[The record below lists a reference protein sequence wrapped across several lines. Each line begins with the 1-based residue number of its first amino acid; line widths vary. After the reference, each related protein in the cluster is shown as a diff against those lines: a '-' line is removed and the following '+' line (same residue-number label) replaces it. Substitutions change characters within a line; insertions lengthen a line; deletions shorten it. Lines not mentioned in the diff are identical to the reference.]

1 MIDPMG
7 RMQTHGRHDGGAR
20 LPVGAADIL
29 GLIALIL
36 VTPAPAQAQTSPRG
50 VPAIR
55 PDQLSI
61 PAPVR
66 TVTPRPAAAR
76 KANAPI
82 QPFLLTKVVVEG
94 STLPQAILDPAY
106 TPFVG
111 KMADNAALTA
121 VTNAIA
127 AVYVRSDVA
136 LYTVLV
142 PEQRFDGGVL
152 RLSVIEGHIGRI
164 EIRGKLRKSRLA
176 LLRAYLRPIERERPL
191 RTSTLQRAISLV
203 RDMPGV
209 TAAPAFNQG
218 DGSGAVTLVVPVSE
232 KVVQVAAGINDRGTA
247 LLGRTQ
253 AQVDVLVNGIVAGG
267 DQLRATVVLP
277 THTSRFQYYAG
288 SYATPIDANGTSV
301 TGNLSYLRTRPEA
314 IPLQGD
320 ATSFGVQITHALI
333 RRYDRNLYVT
343 GGVDGINSNN
353 ALFGF
358 TLSND
363 RVRTLRLGAS
373 YTTATKR
380 NQVTLSGTA
389 SFGLDVLGARV
400 VAGQAKQRFRKINGR
415 VNDSLQ
421 IGRSFVLRVNGF
433 GQMTGDDLP
442 SSEQIALGGDEF
454 GRAYEAALISGDR
467 GYAGSAELAW
477 VPSKGLPTA
486 LKGSELYL
494 YSDAG
499 RVTYRGRYG
508 GEAVTSRLASFGG
521 GVRMHLVAKTV
532 AQIECVR
539 GLTNPVP
546 YEDREN
552 ERVLFSIR
560 SLL

>member
-1 MIDPMG
+1 MIAP
-7 RMQTHGRHDGGAR
+7 RRTHVRFPNGGISRPLAGTAGI
-20 LPVGAADIL
+20 VCVV
-29 GLIALIL
+29 ALML
-36 VTPAPAQAQTSPRG
+36 VMPSSVRAQTSPRG
-50 VPAIR
+50 VPTIR
-55 PDQLSI
+55 PDQLPI
-61 PAPVR
+61 PTPLRAAAQKPV
-66 TVTPRPAAAR
+66 VAR
-76 KANAPI
+76 KADAPI

-94 STLPQAILDPAY
+94 STLPQAMLACAY
-106 TPFVG
+106 APFVG
-111 KMADNAALTA
+111 KITDNAALTA
-121 VTNAIA
+121 ATNAIA
-127 AVYVRSDVA
+127 AAYARSDVA

-164 EIRGKLRKSRLA
+164 EIRGKLRKSRLG
-176 LLRAYLRPIERERPL
+176 LLRAYLRPLEQERPL
-191 RTSTLQRAISLV
+191 RSSTLQRAISLI
-203 RDMPGV
+203 RDMPGI
-209 TAAPAFNQG
+209 TASPAFAQG
-218 DGSGAVTLVVPVSE
+218 SRSNAVTLVVPVSE
-232 KVVQVAAGINDRGTA
+232 KIVQVATGINDRGTA

-253 AQVDVLVNGIVAGG
+253 AQMDVLVNGVATGG

-277 THTSRFQYYAG
+277 AHTSRFQYYAG
-288 SYATPIDANGTSV
+288 SYNIPIDANGTSI
-301 TGNLSYLRTRPEA
+301 TGNLSYLRTRPA
-314 IPLQGD
+314 TIPLEGD
-320 ATSFGVQITHALI
+320 ATSFGVQITHAII

-343 GGVDGINSNN
+343 ADIDGIDSNN

-358 TLSND
+358 KLSND
-363 RVRTLRLGAS
+363 RVRTLRLGTS

-380 NQVTLSGTA
+380 NQLTVSSTA

-454 GRAYEAALISGDR
+454 GRAYGAALISGDK
-467 GYAGSAELAW
+467 GYAGSTEMAW
-477 VPSKGLPTA
+477 VPSKGLPTVF
-486 LKGSELYL
+486 KGSELYL

-499 RVTYRGRYG
+499 RVTYRGRFG
-508 GEAVTSRLASFGG
+508 GDAMTSSLASFGG
-521 GVRMHLVAKTV
+521 GVRMHLLTKTV

-546 YEDREN
+546 YEDREKA
-552 ERVLFSIR
+552 RVLFSIR

>member
-1 MIDPMG
+1 MIVRPRTGVRRKSGG
-7 RMQTHGRHDGGAR
+7 RSRILAGSTG
-20 LPVGAADIL
+20 IL
-29 GLIALIL
+29 GVVGLIL
-36 VTPAPAQAQTSPRG
+36 VTAPPAGAQTSPRG
-50 VPAIR
+50 VPAVR

-61 PAPVR
+61 SPTVRATPPGPV
-66 TVTPRPAAAR
+66 AAR
-76 KANAPI
+76 KADAPI
-82 QPFLLTKVVVEG
+82 QPFLLTRIVVEG
-94 STLPQAILDPAY
+94 STLPPTVLADAY
-106 TPFVG
+106 APFLG
-111 KMADNAALTA
+111 KITDNAALTA
-121 VTNAIA
+121 ATNAVA
-127 AVYVRSDVA
+127 AAYAKSDVA

-164 EIRGKLRKSRLA
+164 EIRGRLRTSRLA

-191 RTSTLQRAISLV
+191 RTSTLQRAMSLI

-209 TAAPAFNQG
+209 TAAPAIDQG
-218 DGSGAVTLVVPVSE
+218 YGSGAVTLVVPVSE
-232 KVVQVAAGINDRGTA
+232 KIIQVAAGINDRGTA

-253 AQVDVLVNGIVAGG
+253 AQMDVLVNGIVAGG

-288 SYATPIDANGTSV
+288 SYTTPIDANGTSV
-301 TGNLSYLRTRPEA
+301 TGNLSYLRTRPAA
-314 IPLQGD
+314 IPLEGD

-333 RRYDRNLYVT
+333 RRYNRNLYVT
-343 GGVDGINSNN
+343 AGIDGIDSNN

-363 RVRTLRLGAS
+363 RVRTLRLGSS

-380 NQVTLSGTA
+380 NQLTVSGTA

-400 VAGQAKQRFRKINGR
+400 IAGQSKQRFRKINGR

-421 IGRSFVLRVNGF
+421 IGRSFVLRLNGF
-433 GQMTGDDLP
+433 GQISGDDLP

-477 VPSKGLPTA
+477 VSPNGLPAAFT
-486 LKGSELYL
+486 GSELYL

-499 RVTYRGRYG
+499 RVTYRGRFG
-508 GEAVTSRLASFGG
+508 GTATTSSLASFGG
-521 GVRMHLVAKTV
+521 GVRMHLLAKTV

-546 YEDREN
+546 YEDREKA
-552 ERVLFSIR
+552 RVLFSIR